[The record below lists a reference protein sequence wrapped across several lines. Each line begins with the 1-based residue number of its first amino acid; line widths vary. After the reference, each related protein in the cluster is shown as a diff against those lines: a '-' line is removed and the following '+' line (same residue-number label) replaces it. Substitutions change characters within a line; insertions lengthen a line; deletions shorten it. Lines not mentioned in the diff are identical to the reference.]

1 MVTCSNHFL
10 KNGVSTENVSVVKTR
25 ARTHPGVQQQVVWF
39 DVSVDEAQL
48 VDGVNGQHRL
58 CYVELRSLF

>member
-1 MVTCSNHFL
+1 M
-10 KNGVSTENVSVVKTR
+10 SVVKTR